1 MLSVAKQNDERAFTL
16 IELVIVIV
24 ITGIIATVATRKMT
38 STLETARMER
48 TVQEMDHFAYAMVG
62 NPDLQNSG
70 ARTDFG
76 YVGDVGSLPPSLDA
90 LRSNP
95 GGYST
100 WNGPYISE
108 GVNASTYGKDAWG
121 SNYIYND
128 TLLRSVG
135 SGSDIDRL
143 IAANTDILLRNR
155 VAGFVLDANNE
166 PPGGVYRDSVV
177 VMLMYPDG
185 TGGTAAI
192 SINPGVKGNFT
203 FTNIPIGNHAL
214 RVIYIPQTD
223 TVTWDISV
231 RPAGDVKLALTFPAD
246 LW

>member
-1 MLSVAKQNDERAFTL
+1 MQPVTRYKGEKAFTL

-24 ITGIIATVATRKMT
+24 ITGIIATVATRKMS
-38 STLETARMER
+38 STLETAHVER
-48 TVQEMDHFAYAMVG
+48 TLQEMNHFTWAIVG
-62 NPDLQNSG
+62 NPDLQSFG

-76 YVGDVGSLPPSLDA
+76 YIGDIGSFPPNLDA

-95 GGYST
+95 GGFAT
-100 WNGPYISE
+100 WNGPYMKE
-108 GVNASTYGKDAWG
+108 GLSASSYGKDAWN
-121 SNYIYND
+121 SNYIYSD

-135 SGSDIDRL
+135 SGTNIDRL
-143 IAANTDILLRNR
+143 IAADSDMLLRNR
-155 VAGFVLDANNE
+155 VTGFILDANNE
-166 PPGGVYRDSVV
+166 PPGGVYRDSVIV
-177 VMLMYPDG
+177 TLMYPDRA
-185 TGGTAAI
+185 GGTATM
-192 SINPGVKGNFT
+192 SVNPGLKGNFA

-214 RVIYIPQTD
+214 QVIYIPQTD